1 MRTGRNSNGLGC
13 VRRKRNGGII
23 GFAGTGGTVSEMHEA
38 GDGG

>member
-23 GFAGTGGTVSEMHEA
+23 GSAATGGTISEMHEA
-38 GDGG
+38 GDGD